1 MADWKAIK
9 TEYITTNTS
18 YRKLAEKYGISY
30 QTICAKSKSEHWL
43 EQREQHTNKT
53 VTKTLERISEQQA
66 DRASRLQSVTERL
79 LEKVERLMDMD
90 DKMLEDS
97 GGETCI
103 LGAKG
108 MRSLSGVLKDIK
120 DIQGVKSEA
129 DIQEQEA
136 RIAKLRREAEK
147 DMGDTAGQSGIVYL
161 PVIAPMPP
169 TPEEDDG

>member
-9 TEYITTNTS
+9 TEYITTDTS

-43 EQREQHTNKT
+43 EQREQHTNNT

-66 DRASRLQSVTERL
+66 DRASRLQSAAERL

-97 GGETCI
+97 DGETCI

-120 DIQGVKSEA
+120 DIQGFKSDA
-129 DIQEQEA
+129 DMREQEA

-147 DMGDTAGQSGIVYL
+147 DTGDTAGQSGIVYL
-161 PVIAPMPP
+161 PVIAPLSPP
-169 TPEEDDG
+169 TGEDDG

>member
-9 TEYITTNTS
+9 TEYITTETS
-18 YRKLAEKYGISY
+18 YRKLAEKYGVGY
-30 QTICAKSKSEHWL
+30 QTICARSKSEHWI

-53 VTKTLERISEQQA
+53 VTAAIEKISEKQV
-66 DRASRLQSVTERL
+66 DRAARLQDVAERL
-79 LEKVERLMDMD
+79 LQKVERLMDMD

-120 DIQGVKSEA
+120 EIKGIKSEA
-129 DIQEQEA
+129 DIREQEA
-136 RIAKLRREAEK
+136 RIAKLRREAER
-147 DMGDTAGQSGIVYL
+147 DEANNE
-161 PVIAPMPP
+161 PVRVVMEGEL
-169 TPEEDDG
+169 EEYSE